1 MGRGMGR
8 QTSGMSSGRRAWVD
22 AVVGTSG
29 EVCGEADG
37 RRARARARPSGLAR
51 TEKMRGAGRD
61 AERRGGAD
69 DEHPYAP
76 RRGHHQPPR
85 RPKHRELLDLLGGH
99 LLRLSPPVLRLDG
112 RAGRAARRPAQTARR
127 RQPQTAPERL
137 ARRSRR
143 RQHRAKGECSDDERR
158 CRGGQL
164 SDGAGS
170 SPFF

>member
-1 MGRGMGR
+1 MGLGTGR
-8 QTSGMSSGRRAWVD
+8 QTSGMSS
-22 AVVGTSG
+22 VVGTLG
-29 EVCGEADG
+29 EVCAGADG

-112 RAGRAARRPAQTARR
+112 RAGSRPAQTARR

-143 RQHRAKGECSDDERR
+143 RQHRAKGECSDNERR

-164 SDGAGS
+164 SEDGAGS